1 MTFHLVL
8 AASPM
13 TTPLWMTA
21 ALIAFLLLVVLV
33 VTLLYYRK
41 GNRANVARDSG
52 SPWANTPRMQ
62 MARTHPLLYGVSV
75 GIVVLVGGLW
85 AIETHH
91 QMGPGAIFVLFVLAA
106 GATLLST
113 IAGYL
118 ARRAQ
123 PH

>member
-1 MTFHLVL
+1 MTLHLVL

-41 GNRANVARDSG
+41 GNRANVARDSA
-52 SPWANTPRMQ
+52 SPWNNTPRMQ
-62 MARTHPLLYGVSV
+62 LARAHPLLYGVSCAT
-75 GIVVLVGGLW
+75 IFLVGGWW

-91 QMGPGAIFVLFVLAA
+91 QMGPGAIFVLLLLAA
-106 GATLLST
+106 GAGLLTT

-123 PH
+123 PD